1 MAFMQILKSICLSQC
16 EQLSQMEERADR
28 TTFQATWLSLA
39 KWLPTARFISGSS
52 VLFTLFNCLTVPVY
66 AVSLPILSASIKR
79 QSFPSINE
87 QHLGY
92 ASSRAAGCDQTK
104 CGCPASCRRHCSHIL
119 ELRRGQSTL
128 KALFVWRVCTRVYVC
143 ACIFMCVSELLSIPL
158 QPVGFYQTSQSG
170 RPDGESVE
178 PLKSV
183 INTMVKGTCM
193 GSDPGSLL

>member
-1 MAFMQILKSICLSQC
+1 
-16 EQLSQMEERADR
+16 MEGRTDR

-66 AVSLPILSASIKR
+66 AVSLPILSASIKQR
-79 QSFPSINE
+79 SLPSINE
-87 QHLGY
+87 QHLKF
-92 ASSRAAGCDQTK
+92 ASSHTAGCDQTK
-104 CGCPASCRRHCSHIL
+104 CGCPASCRHHSHIL

-128 KALFVWRVCTRVYVC
+128 KALFVWRVCMCVYVC
-143 ACIFMCVSELLSIPL
+143 ACIFMCVWVSDSIPL
-158 QPVGFYQTSQSG
+158 QSVGFCQTFQSG
-170 RPDGESVE
+170 RLDRESVE

-183 INTMVKGTCM
+183 INKMVKGTCM